1 MKNITYGFLFLLAT
15 TLAVSF
21 MGCSKPKVEDRGLSE
36 TSLNADFTVTPVSGS
51 ANRFIL
57 KAADSSYILSK
68 WDLGDGAGASTGSPT
83 KEIFLPDAGAY
94 TITHYAVGKGGQG
107 FTATKNVTVA
117 TSDPNAGNLV
127 QGGKF
132 ANATDWAKWTLN
144 NTNPNG
150 NAKWTFTAGKATLT
164 SNGWSGSGIYQAI
177 PVVAG
182 KKYKV
187 DMVASS
193 TSGCVDT
200 WFEVYIGYNVPVFGS
215 DYNGDP
221 SVHKYPYRSI
231 NTWDG
236 SGKAAFS
243 GKISDLGT
251 VNADKN
257 LGVFTATQTGTI
269 YLGIRGGGS
278 DMKDGISITNVEF
291 RGTN

>member
-1 MKNITYGFLFLLAT
+1 MKNIMYSYFLLLAT
-15 TLAVSF
+15 TLAVSYA
-21 MGCSKPKVEDRGLSE
+21 GCSKPKVDDRGLSE
-36 TSLNADFTVTPVSGS
+36 TSLNPNFTISSLSGS
-51 ANRFIL
+51 ANRFVL

-68 WDLGDGAGASTGSPT
+68 WDLGDGAGASIGSPT

-94 TITHYAVGKGGQG
+94 TITHYAVGKGGQA
-107 FTATKNVTVA
+107 FSTTQNVTVA
-117 TSDPNAGNLV
+117 TSDPTAGNLV

-150 NAKWTFTAGKATLT
+150 NARWTFSTGKATLT
-164 SNGWSGSGIYQAI
+164 SNGWSGSGVYQAI
-177 PVVAG
+177 SVVAG
-182 KKYKV
+182 RKYKV

-200 WFEVYIGYNVPVFGS
+200 WFEVYVGYKAPVFGS
-215 DYNGDP
+215 DYNGDNGT
-221 SVHKYPYRSI
+221 KLRSI

-236 SGKAAFS
+236 SGKSAFS
-243 GKISDLGT
+243 GKISDIGVVNPSANGGIFTASQSGT
-251 VNADKN
+251 V
-257 LGVFTATQTGTI
+257 